1 MDKII
6 IVRWDSQLG
15 PQFIIQYPPEKE
27 MPKKDLFVKIWAKY
41 ELQKEKSIIV
51 LTTEDIDKDMG
62 KKNINYLTVTQQ
74 YEGELYFFILELERL
89 QKDQNF
95 EDYSEI
101 LGSISK
107 NLIELIHSDK
117 FMRALSEGYTQ
128 IKGFVKLE
136 KEQNIINI
144 FKDKIKTHILKVLE
158 KGVISKVELIN
169 KLKENYGFSGE
180 NIDLLLSSFLKEG
193 LILKKNLPGIK
204 ECIFL
209 VKDLVCIRIPPN
221 FSTLNLGHKKIAGK
235 KLKVSSKKFYKDY
248 INKLKEFFTNFDNIS
263 EIKDNTLYAL
273 FFNENIYNLI
283 KKLRETTI
291 PVEKALIVLE
301 DKQELFNDLLD
312 KTIIL
317 ERKGM
322 IYLFSDI
329 RFISFLPI
337 FILKNLKERYD
348 NMEITSDQYVTHVEI
363 LLNELNKEKKEI
375 YTII

>member
-1 MDKII
+1 LDKII

>member
-193 LILKKNLPGIK
+193 LILKKDLPGIK

>member
-6 IVRWDSQLG
+6 IVRWDTQLG

-117 FMRALSEGYTQ
+117 FMRALSEGYNQ

-193 LILKKNLPGIK
+193 LILKKDLPGIK

-221 FSTLNLGHKKIAGK
+221 FSTLNLGHKKKEGK
-235 KLKVSSKKFYKDY
+235 ELKVSSKKLYKDY
-248 INKLKEFFTNFDNIS
+248 VNKLKEFFTNFDVIS

-312 KTIIL
+312 KTIIF

-337 FILKNLKERYD
+337 FILKSLKERYD
-348 NMEITSDQYVTHVEI
+348 NMEITSDQYVTHIKI

>member
-1 MDKII
+1 LDKII

-193 LILKKNLPGIK
+193 LILKKDLPGIK

>member
-6 IVRWDSQLG
+6 IIRWDTQLG
-15 PQFIIQYPPEKE
+15 PQPIIQYPPAKE

-41 ELQKEKSIIV
+41 ELQKEKSIII
-51 LTTEDIDKDMG
+51 LTTEDVDKKD
-62 KKNINYLTVTQQ
+62 KNYLTVTQQ
-74 YEGELYFFILELERL
+74 YEGELYFFILEFERL

-117 FMRALSEGYTQ
+117 FMRALSEGYNQ

-158 KGVISKVELIN
+158 KGVISKAELIN

-193 LILKKNLPGIK
+193 LILKKDLPGIK

-221 FSTLNLGHKKIAGK
+221 LTTLNLGRKKIAGK
-235 KLKVSSKKFYKDY
+235 KLKASFKRFYKDY
-248 INKLKEFFTNFDNIS
+248 VKKLEVFFTNFDIIS
-263 EIKDNTLYAL
+263 ENKDNTLYAL

-283 KKLRETTI
+283 KSLRETNI
-291 PVEKALIVLE
+291 PVEEALMILE
-301 DKQELFNDLLD
+301 DKQELFDDLLD

-317 ERKGM
+317 ERKG
-322 IYLFSDI
+322 ILYLFSDI
-329 RFISFLPI
+329 RFVSFLPI

-348 NMEITSDQYVTHVEI
+348 NLEITSDQYVTHIEI